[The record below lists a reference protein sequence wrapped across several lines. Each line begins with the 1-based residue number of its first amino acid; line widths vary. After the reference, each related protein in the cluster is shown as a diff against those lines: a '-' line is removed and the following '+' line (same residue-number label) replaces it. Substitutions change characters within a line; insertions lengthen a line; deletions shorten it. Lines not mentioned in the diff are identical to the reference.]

1 MKTRKAELIV
11 WTDGPNW
18 PESTMEAGT
27 IAWNQVQ
34 YIPTTLELI
43 DLIKSRGI
51 DQYEVVLIK
60 KKDIEEFNKPYIYAY
75 EED

>member
-1 MKTRKAELIV
+1 MKTRKAELVV
-11 WTDGPNW
+11 WTDGPDW
-18 PESTMEAGT
+18 PHSLMEAGNFS
-27 IAWNQVQ
+27 WHQVQ

-43 DLIKSRGI
+43 DLIKSRDL